1 MNQTMNILCIVAHL
15 LSLLLQFSMFVFM
28 EVISFVLS
36 GYCASVVLKIAGN
49 SSVQNVNLAEEG
61 CSYAAKHTHGLLQ
74 KVRFVPGLFAF

>member
-1 MNQTMNILCIVAHL
+1 MYCGSFTFTLTAVFNVC
-15 LSLLLQFSMFVFM
+15 FFM

-36 GYCASVVLKIAGN
+36 GYCVSVVLKIAGN